1 MLNTAITQQLEGVKK
16 GLANLQE
23 SIAGIEEV
31 KTEYVGVEESLVG
44 VPGLVGKLHETQE
57 ENKKHIQLRTAMKNI
72 KSIIQIPDTISQT
85 QKFIEDGK
93 LLMVGKCQVI
103 HRYIFKTPFKAH
115 EKVTEME
122 MIKDEVLMEINK
134 SGNSNSADRELCKE
148 FFHGVQEVGRNL
160 EEQLC
165 NIIIIIIIINELQG

>member
-44 VPGLVGKLHETQE
+44 VPGLVGKLHETQD

-103 HRYIFKTPFKAH
+103 DIFLKHLFRLTRKLL
-115 EKVTEME
+115 KW
-122 MIKDEVLMEINK
+122 
-134 SGNSNSADRELCKE
+134 R
-148 FFHGVQEVGRNL
+148 
-160 EEQLC
+160 
-165 NIIIIIIIINELQG
+165 